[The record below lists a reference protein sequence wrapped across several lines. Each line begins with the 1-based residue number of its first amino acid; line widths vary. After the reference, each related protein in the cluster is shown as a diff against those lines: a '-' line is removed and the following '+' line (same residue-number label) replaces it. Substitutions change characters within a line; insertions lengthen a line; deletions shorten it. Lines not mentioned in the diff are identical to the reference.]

1 MLDSSY
7 KTMTAR
13 CKLCTRYLLRSPE
26 RSWCTVKMKRKRTKP
41 ALTRE
46 QQAAIEGWVYV
57 SGSKVIRGWDYLRVE
72 APGGGRENDAQTK
85 KHLYN
90 PTPTQSVPPG

>member
-7 KTMTAR
+7 EAMTAHLR
-13 CKLCTRYLLRSPE
+13 LCIQYLLRSPG
-26 RSWCTVKMKRKRTKP
+26 RSLSIVKMKRKRTKP

-57 SGSKVIRGWDYLRVE
+57 STAKTICGWNSVWVEESRARVPGE
-72 APGGGRENDAQTK
+72 AEESA
-85 KHLYN
+85 
-90 PTPTQSVPPG
+90 